1 MLKEELPIMNIIREA
16 ENNDISRIIEIMTQ
30 QINNTILEKTIYG
43 AKGIDKYL
51 IDNLNKK
58 EEYQEKINMVYEI
71 DGLVV
76 GYVELLLESENLFI
90 NYIVIDKRYTGKGIG
105 KELLNSAIDKCSLNR
120 KFKYIFIDVFNKNI
134 RAKEWYK
141 KIGFK
146 EVSRTKWIEINIQ
159 SNYKFTDYDNI
170 KITNYEKA
178 KKQHD
183 ELGFAIYFIEDN
195 KKIYKIGFINEILK
209 LYDYSIIDNYKL
221 IAFIKREFNYKK
233 VWGAFNNYLGK
244 CESNLIDELIRM
256 SISYRDY
263 LKYT

>member
-1 MLKEELPIMNIIREA
+1 MNIIREA

-90 NYIVIDKRYTGKGIG
+90 NYIVIDKRYTWKGIG

-120 KFKYIFIDVFNKNI
+120 NFKYIFIDVFNKNI

-170 KITNYEKA
+170 KITN
-178 KKQHD
+178 
-183 ELGFAIYFIEDN
+183 LFIIYLFLH
-195 KKIYKIGFINEILK
+195 KF
-209 LYDYSIIDNYKL
+209 S
-221 IAFIKREFNYKK
+221 
-233 VWGAFNNYLGK
+233 
-244 CESNLIDELIRM
+244 
-256 SISYRDY
+256 
-263 LKYT
+263 